1 MKVPTGKIVRELFIK
16 HEKEV
21 IKNLHRS
28 CFQIGNYSI
37 KVIKK

>member
-1 MKVPTGKIVRELFIK
+1 MKAPTGKIVMELFFK

-28 CFQIGNYSI
+28 CFQIGKYLI